1 MNVIGNNAFI
11 AVAAVL
17 AAIAVKGQWQF
28 SLDTTFRTQIIQQNT
43 NSILLLPDGKLIASG
58 IMRFTDEFSDKRL
71 VRLLPDGTRDE
82 SFYSSGLGGGKTLP
96 WQPDRFYVQG
106 SFTPRRI
113 WTDTGLNDGSFAVGS
128 GAIPYFLPNSGG
140 DYHVFE
146 DGRVVITGNHHLSD
160 SIRGFT
166 GWYKLIWFSNEG
178 YLDTTRIHRQ
188 ANGPMWNFT
197 ALPDGKFLCSC
208 SCTEYE
214 GQPVGRVFRIHADG
228 SLDTTFQTD
237 VFTGNIRAHHPL
249 PDGRVIIGGDF
260 RVASAPDILYQL
272 VRLMPDGSFDPT
284 FNNDLVF
291 GLADGLNGAPR
302 VSRIVPWQDDKYFVT
317 GTFRNVNGETR
328 GGICVTDTAGQL
340 LSLMDECLNGPF
352 TYMVNTNA
360 SIHGITPTPD
370 GTGFYING
378 TYAGYTD
385 GTINDTLQRF
395 VSRLLVE
402 VDTTVGINATK
413 APAIFSLHPNPA
425 SGMVHITLA
434 GPAPNGLAQVRD
446 ALGRLV
452 YVQQITNTHST
463 LDLQAL
469 SDGLYFVS
477 ISTHEL
483 HLPAQRLVLQR

>member
-1 MNVIGNNAFI
+1 MNLQLFRTMVILT
-11 AVAAVL
+11 VALGGVDCPA
-17 AAIAVKGQWQF
+17 QWIF
-28 SLDTTFRTQIIQQNT
+28 RLDTTFRTSIVEQNV
-43 NSILLLPDGKLIASG
+43 NSLAIMPDSRLLLSGRIKFPGDMGSPRGSAILHADGAQDLS
-58 IMRFTDEFSDKRL
+58 FTDFN
-71 VRLLPDGTRDE
+71 
-82 SFYSSGLGGGKTLP
+82 GGGKLTP
-96 WQPDRFYVQG
+96 WNSKYYVSVGQ
-106 SFTPRRI
+106 TVRRLMPNGNI
-113 WTDTGLNDGSFAVGS
+113 DPTYIAMNLG
-128 GAIPYFLPNSGG
+128 PYFQSGSGG
-140 DYHVFE
+140 DYHVFP
-146 DGRVVITGNHHLSD
+146 DGRVLITGNHHLSD

-228 SLDTTFQTD
+228 SFDTTFQTD

-452 YVQQITNTHST
+452 YVQRLSATNNT
-463 LDLQAL
+463 LDLRAL

-477 ISTHEL
+477 INTHDQ
-483 HLPAQRLVLQR
+483 HLPAQRLGLQR